1 MTASQF
7 TAAQAQAISAPHSVA
22 ISAGAGSGKTRVLAE
37 RIVRLLNDGVQ
48 PGQVVAATFTEPA
61 AAELRE
67 RVSRYVEA
75 RAEAEGGV
83 WGPVMDA
90 LPLMQVG
97 TIHSLCGRIARE
109 HPVESGAGLGF
120 RVLDAAETAEWLDEH
135 LSPVLAELPVE
146 TLLAVPG
153 KIRAD
158 VVRKLLDDP
167 TTASAA
173 LEVSA
178 SQARLDVVERARHAW
193 LAAAVRWDVA
203 LAALAQASGPSG
215 DELERARQSV
225 LAAGP
230 APVMGEALLRV
241 RALLSGIDGRS
252 GKGWTADAKRSVH
265 AALKNVRSLSDRDD
279 LLGQATEATQAH
291 DAAVLALTAIF
302 SHVRTRFS
310 ELKAEQEVA
319 TFADLETCADLA
331 LGVPHVRAYYA
342 GRWTHLLIDEA
353 QDTNPVQWR
362 ILSALAG
369 EGVNLTVVGD
379 EKQGIYAFRRADVG
393 VFRSA
398 QEEVRARGGEV
409 IGMDT
414 SFRTHAGLVDTV
426 NAFFGSLMEGPDA
439 ARPTAARFEPLRAH
453 RASHLGE
460 EDSPSTELH
469 VLLGDGAEALRSAE
483 ASYLAARVQA
493 LLLAGTLVHDREENC
508 LRPLR
513 LSDVAL
519 LFRTRT
525 NLKAYEDAFSR
536 AGLPYMVRGGRGLYD
551 RPEVMDAANLLQAVS
566 DPSEDVTL
574 AAVLRGPHVHLQ
586 DEQLLQVALGR
597 QPGESLW
604 DAARRS
610 EDGQVRAAATLLTEL
625 REHSVTMSASALLIE
640 ADARTGAALV
650 HAAQPDGP
658 RRMENLRLFQGLVR
672 RWAQEGRRD
681 VVSVADH
688 LKRLARQQAQAPE
701 AVSPHPDAVQL
712 MTIHAS
718 KGLEFGVVIL
728 ADALRQGG
736 GHAPKVRFDQR
747 LGVALD
753 LPLHEA
759 NTADWEMLGEAEHE
773 REGSESERVAY
784 VAFTRAA
791 DLLILSV
798 VSGTGAKAMER
809 YEAYVAHLPEAGVA
823 RQYLSPE
830 DVPDLTPLTLNVTRS
845 RPTLDVKSGPG
856 VILPGS
862 LPVTSLA
869 TFRQCPRMFAYRHLE
884 GRLPLVSLWSDRAVA
899 EASNPE
905 GRAAGRQ
912 IGDAVHRAL
921 EHGWS
926 PAEIKKQFP
935 YFAVSDF
942 QTVLTLVASMSK
954 PAFAAVR
961 NRPYLRERPIQVQV
975 GPIVF
980 EGIVDAHDV
989 EGGLVLDYKTDKH
1002 MDPAHHLSQ
1011 LSLYAHH
1018 LQAQEAAL
1026 AYLRHDHL
1034 HLYSGE
1040 DLGRGYAQVEADV
1053 DRMVALDFK
1062 PIPAPTTCQRCAFRG
1077 VCDAVQVKA

>member
-1 MTASQF
+1 VTASNF
-7 TAAQAQAISAPHSVA
+7 TVAQARAITAQQSVA

-37 RIVRLLNDGVQ
+37 RIVRLLEDGVQ

-67 RVSRYVEA
+67 RVTEYVEG
-75 RAEAEGGV
+75 RVKTEGGS
-83 WGPVMDA
+83 WGQVMDA

-97 TIHSLCGRIARE
+97 TIHSLCGRVARE

-120 RVLDAAETAEWLDEH
+120 RVLDPAETAEWLDEH
-135 LSPVLAELPVE
+135 LSPVLAELSAE

-173 LEVSA
+173 LEVSVR
-178 SQARLDVVERARHAW
+178 QARLDTGERARLAW
-193 LAAAVRWDVA
+193 QAVAGQWD
-203 LAALAQASGPSG
+203 AALTLLAGASGPSG
-215 DELERARQSV
+215 DALERARQGV

-230 APVMGEALLRV
+230 APVMGS
-241 RALLSGIDGRS
+241 ALLSVRAVLSGVDGRS
-252 GKGWTADAKRSVH
+252 GKGWTADAKRTVH
-265 AALKNVRSLSDRDD
+265 AALKEVRSLADRDD
-279 LLGQATEATQAH
+279 LLGEATEATQAH
-291 DAAVLALTAIF
+291 DAAVLALAEIF
-302 SHVRTRFS
+302 AHVRTRFG

-331 LGVPHVRAYYA
+331 LGFPHVRAYYA

-393 VFRSA
+393 VFRTA
-398 QEEVRARGGEV
+398 QKEVEARGGEV

-426 NAFFGSLMEGPDA
+426 NAFFGSLMKGPDA

-453 RASHLGE
+453 RASHLDGE
-460 EDSPSTELH
+460 DAPSAELH
-469 VLLGDGAEALRSAE
+469 VLLGESAGVLRSAE
-483 ASYLAARVQA
+483 AAYLAGRVQA
-493 LLLAGTLVHDREENC
+493 LLLGGTLVHDREENR
-508 LRPLR
+508 LRLLR
-513 LSDVAL
+513 LSDIAL

-586 DEQLLQVALGR
+586 DEGLLQVAAGR

-610 EDGQVRAAATLLTEL
+610 GDTQVRAAVALLTDL
-625 REHSVTMSASALLIE
+625 RERSVTLSASALLME

-650 HAAQPDGP
+650 HAAQPDGA
-658 RRMENLRLFQGLVR
+658 RRMENVRLFQGLIR

-688 LKRLARQQAQAPE
+688 LRRLARQEAQAPE
-701 AVSPHPDAVQL
+701 AVSPHPDAVQM

-718 KGLEFGVVIL
+718 KGLEFGVVIVT
-728 ADALRQGG
+728 DALRQGG
-736 GHAPKVRFDQR
+736 GRPPKVRFDER

-753 LPLHEA
+753 LPLQEGKS
-759 NTADWEMLGEAEHE
+759 ADWEALGKLE
-773 REGSESERVAY
+773 REREQSESERVTY

-798 VSGTGAKAMER
+798 ISETGAKAMER
-809 YEAYVAHLPEAGVA
+809 YEAYVAHLPEAGVE
-823 RQYLSPE
+823 RHYLSPE
-830 DVPDLTPLTLNVTRS
+830 DVPDLVPLTLNVSRA

-869 TFRQCPRMFAYRHLE
+869 TFLQCPRMFAYRHLE
-884 GRLPLVSLWSDRAVA
+884 GRLPLVSLWSDHAA
-899 EASNPE
+899 AQASNPE

-921 EHGWS
+921 EHHWD
-926 PAEIKKQFP
+926 PAEMKKQFP
-935 YFAVSDF
+935 YFAASDF
-942 QTVLTLVASMSK
+942 QTVVNLVASMEK
-954 PAFAAVR
+954 PVFASVR
-961 NRPYLRERPIQVQV
+961 DRPYQRERAIQVPV

-980 EGIVDAHDV
+980 EGVVDAHDA
-989 EGGLVLDYKTDKH
+989 ESGMVLDYKTDRH
-1002 MDPAHHLSQ
+1002 VEPEHHLPQ

-1026 AYLRHDHL
+1026 AYLRHDRL
-1034 HLYSGE
+1034 HLFSAEVLRQGFT
-1040 DLGRGYAQVEADV
+1040 QVEAAV
-1053 DRMVALDFK
+1053 ARMVALEF
-1062 PIPAPTTCQRCAFRG
+1062 APQPSLQACGRCAFRG
-1077 VCDAVQVKA
+1077 VCDAAEVTA